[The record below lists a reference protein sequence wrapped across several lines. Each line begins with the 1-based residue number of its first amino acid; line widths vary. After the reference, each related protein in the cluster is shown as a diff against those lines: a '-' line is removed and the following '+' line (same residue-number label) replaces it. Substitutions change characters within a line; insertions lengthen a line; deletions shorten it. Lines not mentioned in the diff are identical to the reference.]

1 MYRDC
6 QKKFK
11 CLLEE
16 AEHDNEQQLIES
28 DEMQEITQPNKT
40 TDEPSTFV
48 DTANFSFLSDDIN
61 GNEIYTLNSAHHID

>member
-11 CLLEE
+11 CLLVE
-16 AEHDNEQQLIES
+16 AEHDNEQQLIKS

-40 TDEPSTFV
+40 TDEPLLRLQACSR
-48 DTANFSFLSDDIN
+48 
-61 GNEIYTLNSAHHID
+61 GK